1 MTETATPP
9 KITKASVLKL
19 AKKLYGTAV
28 TIRKNKSAPTQMK
41 REEMRCRLAQLR
53 SRLVEIGKELQDAM
67 DVFRGLTKTARFVCD
82 VNGDHPSIE
91 QLGVE
96 TKKAD
101 RMFDLLD
108 EETEL
113 RDSRI
118 TIESVSQVAR
128 YEIVQPAYLG
138 WSVHARA
145 DSLPVL
151 HKQLKQSTGG

>member
-1 MTETATPP
+1 MTETATSP

-28 TIRKNKSAPTQMK
+28 TIRENKSAPTQIK
-41 REEMRCRLAQLR
+41 REEMRCRLTQSK
-53 SRLVEIGKELQDAM
+53 SRLQEIGKELQDAM
-67 DVFRGLTKTARFVCD
+67 DVFRRLTKTAHFVCD
-82 VNGDHPSIE
+82 VNGDYPSID

-96 TKKAD
+96 TGKAD

-108 EETEL
+108 EETQL
-113 RDSRI
+113 RDERI
-118 TIESVSQVAR
+118 RIESVSHLTR

-145 DSLPVL
+145 DSLPEL